1 MRRGGVLVLV
11 GVGLLLIPIIGRSL
25 WYYRGFYQPP
35 DQIPLPPFS
44 EITIPSLPVQSGESI
59 STGSALEDTTTAR
72 VVLIDTAH
80 SNRFDVSELETLTRQ
95 LSARGASVQLLDSNA
110 SFDQLGLE
118 GRLKFVSAFIVIS
131 PFESFAASEVEAVR
145 RFVERG
151 GRLLV
156 ILDPTR
162 SSSDSDIF
170 GFGDFSAGAD
180 IAVANQLLEPLDLA
194 FSDDYLYDLVENEGN
209 FRNVFFETFG
219 ESPLTDGLDTVTMYA
234 ARSVFTEAGTPL
246 IVGGETVFSSKT
258 DMGGG
263 LSVAA
268 ASPNM
273 RALALG
279 DLTFLQPPYDGVT
292 DNRQL
297 INNLAEFLITGE
309 REPVL
314 ADLPFVF
321 NRPVAVVQSGDFSL
335 QAETLAAYEA
345 IKNTLNAV
353 GTELIFVDDPPPAA
367 DQPPLDADHPPQ
379 DPDRLVLGLFD
390 PDPDLSE
397 ALAPFEITFP
407 SDDPDGLLH
416 VPGFGAL
423 NPAGIGVVGVVR
435 VEGLTTLVLLAEDE
449 EKLVSL
455 LETMSFDL
463 LEGCLLNGAYG
474 LCVVGEG
481 EGFDSNDE
489 FDDEF
494 DDEFE
499 DEFEFDLDFEEP
511 FSE

>member
-1 MRRGGVLVLV
+1 MRRGGILVLV
-11 GVGLLLIPIIGRSL
+11 GVGLLLIPIIGRGL
-25 WYYRGFYQPP
+25 WFYRGFYRPP

-44 EITIPSLPVQSGESI
+44 EITVPGLPVQSGGTT
-59 STGSALEDTTTAR
+59 STEPELQEMTATS

-95 LSARGASVQLLDSNA
+95 LSVRGAAVQLLDSNA

-131 PFESFAASEVEAVR
+131 PFEPFAASEVEAVR
-145 RFVERG
+145 RFVERD

-162 SSSDSDIF
+162 SSSDGELF
-170 GFGDFSAGAD
+170 GFSDFTSGAD
-180 IAVANQLLEPLDLA
+180 ITIANQLLEPLDLA

-209 FRNVFFETFG
+209 FRNVFFETFN

-234 ARSVFTEAGTPL
+234 SRSVFTEAGTPL
-246 IVGGETVFSSKT
+246 IVGGETVFSSIT
-258 DMGGG
+258 DLGGG
-263 LSVAA
+263 HSVAA

-297 INNLAEFLITGE
+297 IENLAEFLLTGK
-309 REPVL
+309 REPAL
-314 ADLPFVF
+314 EDLPFVF
-321 NRPVAVVQSGDFSL
+321 NGSVTVVQSGDFAL
-335 QAETLAAYEA
+335 QAETLAVFEA
-345 IKNTLNAV
+345 MTNSLSAV
-353 GTELIFVDDPPPAA
+353 GIDLIFAENS
-367 DQPPLDADHPPQ
+367 PQ
-379 DPDRLVLGLFD
+379 DGDRLVLGLFD
-390 PDPDLSE
+390 PDPDPDLDE
-397 ALAPFEITFP
+397 YLAPLEITLP
-407 SDDPDGLLH
+407 SADPDGLLH

-435 VEGLTTLVLLAEDE
+435 EEGLTTLALLAEDE
-449 EKLVSL
+449 ERLVSL
-455 LETMSFDL
+455 LESMSFDL

-474 LCVVGEG
+474 LCKVGEG
-481 EGFDSNDE
+481 EGFGSN
-489 FDDEF
+489 
-494 DDEFE
+494 
-499 DEFEFDLDFEEP
+499 DEFEFDLDFEEA
-511 FSE
+511 FSD